1 MKVLFSTELLVS
13 TTKTGNIKCWQG
25 HVSQEGENFFTYSS
39 YHQVLSNGEKS
50 VVQNS
55 DYYPVIST
63 NVGRSNER
71 SGLEQAKFNI
81 IADMKLKQDKGY
93 TIFGIESFNQ
103 IKSLPMLANK
113 FGKMTGKYIKN
124 PCYQRKENGFRL
136 LMCDKKA
143 WSRNGKDL
151 GESFPHLLID
161 TKGVILDGEL
171 LLPEGYTFQ
180 ETCEAI
186 KKFRETSLLLEY
198 RVFDIVDTTKTF
210 SERYSYLLENFSNTS
225 GIKIVDTYVDTLDK
239 APEYLDRFIKEGFE
253 GLIIRDLDSYYEVNH
268 RSQYLVKYKNFLDEE
283 FKIVGVFEGSGGM
296 SGCAIF
302 TCELPNGSTVDCVPK
317 GTIEYK
323 KELWNRRE
331 ELIGQY
337 LTIRFQCYTDE
348 GSLLFPVGISI
359 RSEIE

>member
-1 MKVLFSTELLVS
+1 MEIVFSTDLLTS
-13 TTKTGNIKCWQG
+13 NTKSGNIKCWQG

-39 YHQVLSNGEKS
+39 YYQILSNGEKS

-93 TIFGIESFNQ
+93 VIEGNENPPMTI
-103 IKSLPMLANK
+103 LPMLANK

-136 LMCDKKA
+136 LMCNKKA
-143 WSRNGKDL
+143 WSRNGKEL

-161 TKGVILDGEL
+161 TKGVVLDGEL

-186 KKFRETSLLLEY
+186 KKTRETSLLLEY

-210 SERYSYLLENFSNTS
+210 SERYQYLLDNFSNIP
-225 GIKIVDTYVDTLDK
+225 GIKIVETYIDTLDK
-239 APEYLDRFIKEGFE
+239 APEYLNRFIQEGFE
-253 GLIIRDLDSYYEVNH
+253 GLIIRDLNSYYEVNH
-268 RSQYLVKYKNFLDEE
+268 RSQYLVKYKNFLDAE
-283 FKIVGVFEGSGGM
+283 FKIVGVSEGQGGM
-296 SGCAIF
+296 AGCAIL
-302 TCELPNGSTVDCVPK
+302 TCELPNGNTVDCVPK

-323 KELWNRRE
+323 KELWDRKE
-331 ELIGQY
+331 ELIGKY

-348 GSLLFPVGISI
+348 GSLLFPVGLCL
-359 RSEIE
+359 RDEIE